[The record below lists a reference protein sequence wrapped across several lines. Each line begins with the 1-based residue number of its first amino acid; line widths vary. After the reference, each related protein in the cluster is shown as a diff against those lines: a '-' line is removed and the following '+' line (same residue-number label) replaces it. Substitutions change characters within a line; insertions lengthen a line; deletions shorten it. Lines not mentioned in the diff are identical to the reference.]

1 MQALRFEL
9 NNEQRKYLGLAPV
22 EAHWELQQLGE
33 QYLYFDGESIRK
45 EILVTENSYFEKE
58 LNEKTA
64 ENRTILLPKTARG
77 KPKKLNFTATKSFG
91 SVGVYFQYSHDY
103 ISISSYD
110 TQTTFHGERL
120 PEKSNLATLQAWLT
134 QWIADSTAEDLKAI
148 GAFKTAKRSHH
159 KYQEG
164 DFFAFKVDRRRYGF
178 GRILLDVVKLK
189 KSKGFDRNK
198 NYGLTSLMGRALIV
212 KVYHKISDTLDV
224 DLDELA
230 QTMAL
235 PSQAVMDNHFYYGE
249 NIIIGHKPI
258 EPSDQDMLISYG
270 LSIRADE
277 IDLVY
282 MQYGLI
288 YKEMRVKQFNQLLHP
303 DDSNIQNDTLKNNP
317 FRNEGI
323 GFALKVS
330 PLEACIQA
338 QSNQPFWENSWVRD
352 LRNPQYAQEKR
363 AVFQVFGLDA
373 DKSYEENLRLS
384 KKNRAKS

>member
-1 MQALRFEL
+1 MEEMRLEL

-33 QYLYFDGESIRK
+33 QYLYFDGDSIRK
-45 EILVTENSYFEKE
+45 EIRVTENSYFEKE

-120 PEKSNLATLQAWLT
+120 PEKSNLASLQVWLA
-134 QWIADSTAEDLKAI
+134 QWIADSTADDLKAI
-148 GAFKTAKRSHH
+148 EAFKTAKRSHH

-189 KSKGFDRNK
+189 KSKGFDQNK
-198 NYGLTSLMGRALIV
+198 NYGLTNLMGRALIV

-270 LSIRADE
+270 MSIRADE

-282 MQYGLI
+282 LQYGLI
-288 YKEMRVKQFNQLLHP
+288 YKEMRVKQFNQLLYP
-303 DDSNIQNDTLKNNP
+303 DDPNIQPDTLKINP

-323 GFALKVS
+323 GFGLEVR
-330 PLEACIQA
+330 PLEACIKA
-338 QSNQPFWENSWVRD
+338 KSNQPFWEKSWVRD
-352 LRNPQYAQEKR
+352 LRNPQCAQEKR
-363 AVFQVFGLDA
+363 AVFQAFGLDA
-373 DKSYEENLRLS
+373 DKSYEENLALVE
-384 KKNRAKS
+384 